1 MEPSPSQQNFHQKGT
16 ISNGQ
21 YGIHSKTR
29 RINTVISSRQWI
41 KCLIQKVLHFWSIR
55 LDSPQW
61 AQYRSQKFTQTP
73 PALQRVQPVLA
84 ATQTEKKE
92 QTLCHERYFW
102 QRRERLPLLH
112 LSLWSQAQDQK
123 SVWALIWEEENI
135 THDEVNPAKG
145 SFPFGPPSPLFVS
158 IIFFRNQFRTQ
169 TAEAKQQDGIYLP
182 YCPPAQPLGWFYHII
197 ANLNRLQCSANHTLH
212 ANEKTVLPQEWSL
225 LRYGVRR
232 SWLLS
237 SEQIQVAQRE
247 VHRFRENS
255 RNIIPGFGKLL
266 ALTLLPS
273 NRHLQIQEA
282 NRELAAARFVL

>member
-1 MEPSPSQQNFHQKGT
+1 M
-16 ISNGQ
+16 
-21 YGIHSKTR
+21 
-29 RINTVISSRQWI
+29 
-41 KCLIQKVLHFWSIR
+41 LHFWSMR

-61 AQYRSQKFTQTP
+61 AQCRSQKFTQTP
-73 PALQRVQPVLA
+73 PALLRVQPVLA

-102 QRRERLPLLH
+102 QRRERFPLLH

-145 SFPFGPPSPLFVS
+145 CFP
-158 IIFFRNQFRTQ
+158 
-169 TAEAKQQDGIYLP
+169 KQQSVLVLPLLFLSVLFFSGTNSGLSRSKTTNGIYLP
-182 YCPPAQPLGWFYHII
+182 YCPLAQPLGWFYHII
-197 ANLNRLQCSANHTLH
+197 ANLNRVQCSANHTLH

-225 LRYGVRR
+225 LRYGMRR

-247 VHRFRENS
+247 VHRFRESS

-282 NRELAAARFVL
+282 NRELAAAKFVF